1 MNSALDWFLKTSM
14 VVGVPVL
21 TILLVTGFKTM
32 TFTATCYGLN
42 YKCELAYGAGEA
54 MAMYMGDLLASNP
67 GTEIVATPS
76 KRK

>member
-21 TILLVTGFKTM
+21 LILLLTGFKTM

-42 YKCELAYGAGEA
+42 YKCEHALGANDSLAQ
-54 MAMYMGDLLASNP
+54 YMGEMLTANP
-67 GTEIVATPS
+67 NVDIVTS